1 MWSDGSAAPNPGRGA
16 WASIVSYGH
25 FEYQLSGTEDATT
38 NNRMEMTGA
47 LQGIKKALF
56 VGADEIE
63 IVSDSQYL
71 INGMVKRIELFTSYP
86 NYARI
91 QTPNSDL
98 WYDLVD
104 TVLDITTTWI
114 WCKGHATNR
123 NNNKV
128 DLVCR
133 TLLRKE
139 KPWPASSS
147 PPLSPLS

>member
-1 MWSDGSAAPNPGRGA
+1 MSKAVIWCDGSAAPNPGKGA
-16 WASIVSYGH
+16 WAALVSCGAH
-25 FEYQLSGTEDATT
+25 EYNLSGTEDATT

-56 VGADEIE
+56 AGADEIE

-71 INGMVKRIELFTSYP
+71 INGMVKRLELFTAYP
-86 NYARI
+86 NYDRI

-98 WYDLVD
+98 WYDLID
-104 TVLDITTTWI
+104 AVLDITTTWT

-123 NNNKV
+123 QNNQV

-133 TLLRKE
+133 MLLQKG
-139 KPWPASSS
+139 KP
-147 PPLSPLS
+147 